1 MEGDFCGNVLGG
13 DATGTGKMDGRASGV
28 TDWMGG
34 CTSGVTDWMGG
45 RTSGVTGWMGGRL
58 CRNFLGGN
66 ATGTRANGSER
77 GDSFSGALCL

>member
-34 CTSGVTDWMGG
+34 CTS
-45 RTSGVTGWMGGRL
+45 
-58 CRNFLGGN
+58 
-66 ATGTRANGSER
+66 
-77 GDSFSGALCL
+77 